1 MLYSM
6 IKSFADKELEKV
18 FHLKRSKSPQHLQ
31 KRLRNRLE
39 LLDGAE
45 ALEDLAAIPGG
56 YLEALKGER
65 QGQHSLRVSG
75 NWRLCFVW
83 KDGHVYDLELVDY
96 H

>member
-1 MLYSM
+1 M
-6 IKSFADKELEKV
+6 IKTFADKELEKV
-18 FHLKRSKSPQHLQ
+18 FRLRRSKSPQHLQ

-45 ALEDLAAIPGG
+45 TLDDLAAIPGG
-56 YLEALKGER
+56 YLEALKGKRE
-65 QGQHSLRVSG
+65 GQHSLRVGG

-83 KDGHVYDLELVDY
+83 NNGHIYGVELVDY

>member
-1 MLYSM
+1 M

-18 FHLKRSKSPQHLQ
+18 FRLRRSKSPQHLQ

-39 LLDGAE
+39 LLDSAE
-45 ALEDLAAIPGG
+45 MLADLAAIPGG
-56 YLEALKGER
+56 FLEAFKGQRE
-65 QGQHSLRVSG
+65 GQHSLRVSG

-83 KDGHVYDLELVDY
+83 KNGHVHDVELVDY

>member
-1 MLYSM
+1 MVYSM

-18 FHLKRSKSPQHLQ
+18 FQLKRSRSPQHLQ

-39 LLDGAE
+39 LLDGA
-45 ALEDLAAIPGG
+45 AKLEDVAAIPGG
-56 YLEALKGER
+56 YLEALKGDRE
-65 QGQHSLRVSG
+65 GQHSLRISG

-83 KDGHVYDLELVDY
+83 RDGHVYDLELVDY

>member
-1 MLYSM
+1 M
-6 IKSFADKELEKV
+6 IRSFADKELERV
-18 FHLKRSKSPQHLQ
+18 FNRTRSRSPQHLQ

-45 ALEDLAAIPGG
+45 TVEDLAAIPGG
-56 YLEALKGER
+56 YLEPLKGER
-65 QGQHSLRVSG
+65 EGQYSLRVSG

-83 KDGHVYDLELVDY
+83 REGHVYDLELVDY

>member
-1 MLYSM
+1 MLYPV
-6 IKSFADKELEKV
+6 IKTFADKEVEKV
-18 FHLKRSKSPQHLQ
+18 FQLRQSKSPRHLQ

-45 ALEDLAAIPGG
+45 VLADLAAIPGG
-56 YLEALKGER
+56 YLEALKGKRE
-65 QGQHSLRVSG
+65 GQHSLRVSG

-83 KDGHVYDLELVDY
+83 KSGHVYDVELVGY